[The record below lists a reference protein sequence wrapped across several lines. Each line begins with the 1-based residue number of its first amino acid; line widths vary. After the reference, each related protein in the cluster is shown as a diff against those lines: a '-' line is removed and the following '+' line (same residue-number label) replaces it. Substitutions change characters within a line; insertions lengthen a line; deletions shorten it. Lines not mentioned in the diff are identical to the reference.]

1 MSIAMLVGRIAYIV
15 QVQSFATNVARSV
28 FSCMRD
34 QTYVG
39 VGNYILYWR
48 DLANTT
54 ERSIRGGSAAF
65 CQTVSTN
72 DYSVAFL
79 KKTLLCIVV
88 VSGLNNFQ
96 VGFLSDLPGEGWII
110 DPNSYVVCGSAS
122 IPVDVAGLVID
133 VVCTASTQQYRYVIV
148 QSLDA
153 SAEKLCIAEACV
165 NTASQYRI
173 YLAVMPHVVVLKVC
187 LSFAFI

>member
-1 MSIAMLVGRIAYIV
+1 MWVH
-15 QVQSFATNVARSV
+15 
-28 FSCMRD
+28 
-34 QTYVG
+34 
-39 VGNYILYWR
+39 WR

-54 ERSIRGGSAAF
+54 ERSMRGDNAAF
-65 CQTVSTN
+65 CQTVSTSG
-72 DYSVAFL
+72 YFAAFL
-79 KKTLLCIVV
+79 KKPLLCIVV

-96 VGFLSDLPGEGWII
+96 VGFLTVRPAEGSAV
-110 DPNSYVVCGSAS
+110 DPNSYVVCGSAT

-165 NTASQYRI
+165 NSASQYRI
-173 YLAVMPHVVVLKVC
+173 HVAVMPHVVVLKVC

>member
-1 MSIAMLVGRIAYIV
+1 
-15 QVQSFATNVARSV
+15 
-28 FSCMRD
+28 MRD

-88 VSGLNNFQ
+88 ASGLNNFQ
-96 VGFLSDLPGEGWII
+96 IGFLTVLPAEGSAV
-110 DPNSYVVCGSAS
+110 DPNSYVVCHSVTIG
-122 IPVDVAGLVID
+122 VAVGLVID
-133 VVCTASTQQYRYVIV
+133 VHCTASTQQYRYVIV

-153 SAEKLCIAEACV
+153 SAEKLCIAETCV
-165 NTASQYRI
+165 NSASQYHI
-173 YLAVMPHVVVLKVC
+173 YLAVMPLVVVLKVC